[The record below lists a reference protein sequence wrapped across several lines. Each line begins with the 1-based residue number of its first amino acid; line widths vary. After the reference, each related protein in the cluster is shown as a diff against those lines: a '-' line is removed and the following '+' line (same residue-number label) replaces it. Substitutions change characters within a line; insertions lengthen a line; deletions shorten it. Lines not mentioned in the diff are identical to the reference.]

1 MRRIHLFACYA
12 KTFTVSSS
20 YCGTHC
26 KCVSRFFLHVMS
38 ERYNTCDVT
47 SGVHIIRPRKVSIE
61 SETTLIILQLYM
73 YMYCKCC
80 LDFFYEMGNV

>member
-1 MRRIHLFACYA
+1 M
-12 KTFTVSSS
+12 
-20 YCGTHC
+20 
-26 KCVSRFFLHVMS
+26 
-38 ERYNTCDVT
+38 CDVT